1 MEHEITTKFSQQA
14 IGIAV
19 SQCTNGLEFYKKICQ
34 QIEEFS
40 VKNGATNEELV
51 NLGESDAD
59 MVDFIKDGTGFFVSY
74 ENSFARWIDHGY
86 DFGVGHITDALRAF
100 ERINGSTEETK
111 IIFKALED
119 SIKLLGE
126 YNLPRS
132 ICVRNIISGLN
143 FKS

>member
-1 MEHEITTKFSQQA
+1 MNQKITMQFNQKA
-14 IGIAV
+14 IEIAV
-19 SQCTNGLEFYKKICQ
+19 LQCTNSLEFYKNICQ

-51 NLGESDAD
+51 GLDESDAD
-59 MVDFIKDGTGFFVSY
+59 MVDFIKGSTGFFVSY
-74 ENSFARWIDHGY
+74 ENSFARWIHHGY
-86 DFGVGHITDALRAF
+86 DFNVGHITDALRAF
-100 ERINGSTEETK
+100 ERINVSTQETK

-132 ICVRNIISGLN
+132 NRLRNIISGLN
-143 FKS
+143 F